1 MKNSTPVAPFK
12 IHLALFTVSLIFGI
26 NSVSSKFVLREI
38 NPHALVVIRISSAAL
53 LLAVLHR
60 LLIKEKIQTARD
72 YFLLAW
78 YSIFGIV
85 INQTLFLKGLS
96 MTTAINATVLVTAI
110 PVVTIL
116 IAIIMRKEKASFR
129 KISGS
134 ILSFIGI
141 LVLLGSERIDFANHY
156 FLGNLLVFLN
166 GVSFA
171 IYLVISKDI
180 LKRYKPATVV
190 TWNFIFG
197 TVGVLPF
204 GLSETLSLNIGQ
216 ISAMIWW
223 CVVFLILFA
232 SVLVYYINGWAL
244 QYTTPST
251 VAAYI
256 YIQPLIATII
266 SVTWLGET
274 LKGSTVIAAI
284 LIFAGVFLVS
294 MKIREE
300 LRNDRELDLIKESAA
315 LKEE

>member
-1 MKNSTPVAPFK
+1 M
-12 IHLALFTVSLIFGI
+12 
-26 NSVSSKFVLREI
+26 
-38 NPHALVVIRISSAAL
+38 
-53 LLAVLHR
+53 
-60 LLIKEKIQTARD
+60 
-72 YFLLAW
+72 
-78 YSIFGIV
+78 
-85 INQTLFLKGLS
+85 LFLKGLS
-96 MTTAINATVLVTAI
+96 LTTAINATVLVTAI

-116 IAIIMRKEKASFR
+116 IAIMMRKEKASFR
-129 KISGS
+129 KIIGS
-134 ILSFIGI
+134 VLSFIGI
-141 LVLLGSERIDFANHY
+141 LVLLGSERIDFADQY

-204 GLSETLSLNIGQ
+204 GWNETLALNPGE
-216 ISAMIWW
+216 ISAVAWW
-223 CVVFLILFA
+223 CIAFLILFA

-244 QYTTPST
+244 QRTTPST

-274 LKGSTVIAAI
+274 LKVSTVIAAA
-284 LIFAGVFLVS
+284 LIFGGVFLVS
-294 MKIREE
+294 LKMREE
-300 LRNDRELDLIKESAA
+300 LRNDRELDLIKESVA